1 MIDKLRKNKL
11 YIKYGVIIIFI
22 AIVIVLTVKVID
34 YGESIIEWIV
44 YQFKNFLSIISPIL
58 YAMLLAYLLNEPMMY
73 IENLIYKVIGKSS
86 KKRNFKYGFLVRL
99 VSIVLVLSLVI
110 VLLVLIYNY
119 LVPPIFKSID
129 EIVNFLPEIEKQ
141 LSIWISEI
149 IESLNN
155 KNIAIPSTGKL
166 SVNIVSTAAEIVEK
180 IVSFFIT
187 SISNISTFLLD
198 FVVTTILTI
207 YFLSDKERL
216 SRQLKKLANILL
228 PKKIENSIII
238 FLRDLDNIVGKFILG
253 EILDSIIVGIVS
265 TIILLIIKHPFA
277 VLIGVMAGVTNI
289 IPYIGPILGAALAF
303 LLGIFTSLP
312 LGITGALLLLL
323 YQQID
328 GNFVQPKIVGDKIG
342 LSPVWILIVVLI
354 GGSYFGALGMI
365 LSMPVAG
372 LLRIYLNRYG
382 EKKNK
387 KRFINENRLKDKKEE
402 D

>member
-22 AIVIVLTVKVID
+22 SIVTVLTVKVIA
-34 YGESIIEWIV
+34 YGENIIEWIV
-44 YQFKNFLSIISPIL
+44 YQFKNFLRIISPIL
-58 YAMLLAYLLNEPMMY
+58 YAMLLAYLLNEPMTY
-73 IENLIYKVIGKSS
+73 IEKLIYKVIGKSS

-99 VSIVLVLSLVI
+99 LSIVLVLSLVI
-110 VLLVLIYNY
+110 VLLALIYNY

-129 EIVNFLPEIEKQ
+129 EIINSLPEIEKR
-141 LSIWISEI
+141 LSIWTSEI

-155 KNIAIPSTGKL
+155 KNIDIPSTGKL
-166 SVNIVSTAAEIVEK
+166 PINIVSTAAGIVEK
-180 IVSFFIT
+180 IVSFFIA

-198 FVVTTILTI
+198 FVVTAILTI

-277 VLIGVMAGVTNI
+277 VLIGVMAGITNI

-387 KRFINENRLKDKKEE
+387 KILVNENKLKDKNGE

>member
-342 LSPVWILIVVLI
+342 LSPVWILIVILI